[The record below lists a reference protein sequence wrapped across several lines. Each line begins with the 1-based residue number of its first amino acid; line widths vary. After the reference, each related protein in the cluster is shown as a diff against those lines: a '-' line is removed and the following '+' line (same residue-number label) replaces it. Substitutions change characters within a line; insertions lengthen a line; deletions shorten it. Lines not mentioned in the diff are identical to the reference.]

1 MPRYN
6 KTRKVINNSE
16 YYEFL
21 RKERGVKVIEQ
32 YATPMLH
39 NPTVWQRMNLTTTT
53 HIWKY
58 GDRFYKLAHQYYGDE
73 RFWWV
78 IAWYNGYPTE
88 AHVKTGRSLSIP
100 VNLEDVLN
108 ALEV

>member
-32 YATPMLH
+32 YPTPMLH
-39 NPTVWQRMNLTTTT
+39 NPTVLQRMNVLTIT

-88 AHVKTGRSLSIP
+88 AHVKTGRSLRIP
-100 VNLEDVLN
+100 INLEDVLN